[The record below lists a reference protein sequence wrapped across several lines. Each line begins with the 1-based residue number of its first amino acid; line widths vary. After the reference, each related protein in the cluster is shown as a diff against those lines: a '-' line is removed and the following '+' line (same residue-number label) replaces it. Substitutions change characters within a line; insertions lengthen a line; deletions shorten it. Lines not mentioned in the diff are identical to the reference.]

1 MEKVEEWKENRSEA
15 NCKGQ
20 IDQLR
25 SLRPC
30 IVMTAMRLTLSL
42 VKSDPQGQ
50 LDPIERYRSL
60 VNPVQDRDTSFLPNQ
75 PSTIL
80 PLI

>member
-1 MEKVEEWKENRSEA
+1 MEKVEEWKENMSEA
-15 NCKGQ
+15 NFRGQ

-30 IVMTAMRLTLSL
+30 IILTAMRLTLSL
-42 VKSDPQGQ
+42 EKRGPQGQ
-50 LDPIERYRSL
+50 LDPIKRYRSL

-75 PSTIL
+75 LSTFL